1 MREANFCSIFVGI
14 ESPEADTLVS
24 MQKKQNTR
32 RVLADNIHKL
42 YGAGIV
48 VVAGFIL
55 GFDTEREGVADSM
68 IDCIEATS
76 IPVCQLG
83 LLFALPGTQLT
94 RRLVREHRLFS
105 VSYQQRRVAE
115 VGVGDQCVSGL
126 NFETK
131 RPRRD
136 ILVDYRRVLDRIYS
150 PDAFF
155 GRVGNV
161 AMMLRRPVLDRSND
175 RDPPPKLMFGVPR
188 RDLLMLW
195 RIVWRLA
202 VRQPHAFWPFLKLFH
217 RCMTTAPHALPAV
230 GMLTAFYL
238 HVGPFSRFVISAIDR
253 QIAEIDSGQWEAPIA
268 DTRELIRAGL
278 LPQAANVD

>member
-1 MREANFCSIFVGI
+1 
-14 ESPEADTLVS
+14 

-32 RVLADNIHKL
+32 RVLADNVHKL
-42 YGAGIV
+42 YAAGIL

-55 GFDTEREGVADSM
+55 GFDTEKDGVADSM

-76 IPVCQLG
+76 IPMCALG

-94 RRLVREHRLFS
+94 RRLARERRLFS
-105 VSYQQRRVAE
+105 VSYLQRRVAE
-115 VGVGDQCVSGL
+115 AGVGDQCVNGL

-136 ILVDYRRVLDRIYS
+136 ILVDCRHVLDHIYS

-155 GRVGNV
+155 RRVENV
-161 AMMLRRPVLDRSND
+161 AMMLRRPTLDRSNNTD
-175 RDPPPKLMFGVPR
+175 APPKLMFGVPR

-202 VRQPHAFWPFLKLFH
+202 VRQPHALWPFLKVFR
-217 RCMTTAPHALPAV
+217 RCMTTVPDALPSV
-230 GMLTAFYL
+230 GMFTAFYL
-238 HVGPFSRFVISAIDR
+238 HVGPFSRLVMKAID
-253 QIAEIDSGQWEAPIA
+253 QQLAEIDSGQWKAPMA
-268 DTRELIRAGL
+268 DTKELTRAGFVA
-278 LPQAANVD
+278 QGVTVD